1 MLKLLFI
8 ILLFYTSLQANVY
21 FTKDIS
27 PSSMVKIFKKLNVTL
42 TGKVGLKVH
51 SGEIGGKYFLH
62 PNFLQEIYDYTQ
74 GTFIECNTA
83 YKRGRHTTE
92 LHKEL
97 LKDHGWL
104 DNGRRTVIM
113 DEDPSADFN
122 LTINNPG
129 AISENIVGEHL
140 KDFDSCIVLSHLKG
154 HGMGGFGGALK
165 QLSIGFASQ
174 AGKTWIHTA
183 GASTNWTELFTY
195 RATQERFTT
204 AMGDAAS
211 SIVEYFKNK
220 GDIAFINVMANISKS
235 CDCAG
240 GNAPEPKI
248 QDIGIL
254 ASTDPVALDR
264 ACIDM
269 INKTEDPGT
278 SELLTQVEDL
288 LGLNT
293 IVVAEKHGIG
303 KQEYTLVDIDE
314 SDDDKKEEEDK
325 KEEDDKKEEQKS
337 KEEEKKED
345 DGNNT
350 GLVVIICVSILV
362 IITALIVGYIFYKK
376 KKMENSGD
384 IGNIMPKTD

>member
-21 FTKDIS
+21 FTKEIT

-83 YKRGRHTTE
+83 YRRGRHTTE

-104 DNGRRTVIM
+104 DNDRRTVIM
-113 DEDPSADFN
+113 DEDPNADFN

-129 AISENIVGEHL
+129 VISENIVGAHL

-183 GASTNWTELFTY
+183 GVSTNWTELFTY
-195 RATQERFTT
+195 KATQEKFTT

-240 GNAPEPKI
+240 G
-248 QDIGIL
+248 
-254 ASTDPVALDR
+254 
-264 ACIDM
+264 M
-269 INKTEDPGT
+269 
-278 SELLTQVEDL
+278 LLSL
-288 LGLNT
+288 KFT
-293 IVVAEKHGIG
+293 I
-303 KQEYTLVDIDE
+303 
-314 SDDDKKEEEDK
+314 
-325 KEEDDKKEEQKS
+325 
-337 KEEEKKED
+337 
-345 DGNNT
+345 
-350 GLVVIICVSILV
+350 
-362 IITALIVGYIFYKK
+362 
-376 KKMENSGD
+376 
-384 IGNIMPKTD
+384 